1 MAHVS
6 NADVGTETIG
16 RSNKGRRRT
25 LNFNPMIMPVA
36 FASLIM
42 TVCSAISAGLAFGG
56 ELPDPASRRTFAAVL
71 LHRGTVAGSNAGSY
85 GVYVR
90 SGDTTWTKLTLSNI
104 ISFGLGYYGSGATHR
119 YYLAGGNGV
128 HRSTDGGRTWRVL
141 TSWRTEEIL
150 CIVPDPADSAV
161 IYAATPFGVF
171 KSTDDGVT
179 WLKKQDGFRKWY
191 IQKMII
197 DRDDRNVLYAASE
210 DDLYRSSDAG
220 ERWSPMNVGGPE
232 ILSLLQHPAN
242 PDILLAGQEDE
253 GVRFSTNRGATWA
266 AARVPF
272 ATSIYALGSSTDGRD
287 LYAAG
292 WKSGLW
298 RSEDAGATWTQVW
311 RADGIE
317 AIYSVLTDPEDP
329 AHLLV
334 GTVGSGVFESFD
346 RGRTWRGAGLSG
358 AQVKQIEFYP

>member
-1 MAHVS
+1 MAEPASFAPLFMMVCF
-6 NADVGTETIG
+6 AIVAG
-16 RSNKGRRRT
+16 
-25 LNFNPMIMPVA
+25 VA
-36 FASLIM
+36 FS
-42 TVCSAISAGLAFGG
+42 G
-56 ELPDPASRRTFAAVL
+56 ELPALASKRTFAAVL
-71 LHRGTVAGSNAGSY
+71 LHRGTVAGNNAGSY

-104 ISFGLGYYGSGATHR
+104 ISFGLGYYGRGATPR

-128 HRSTDGGRTWRVL
+128 HRSTDGGRTWRIL

-150 CIVPDPADSAV
+150 CIAPDPVDSA
-161 IYAATPFGVF
+161 ILYAATPFGVF
-171 KSTDDGVT
+171 KTTDDGAT
-179 WLKKQDGFRKWY
+179 WCNKKNGFRKWF
-191 IQKMII
+191 IQKLII
-197 DRDDRNVLYAASE
+197 DRDDRKVLYAASE

-220 ERWSPMNVGGPE
+220 ERWVPMNVGGPE
-232 ILSLLQHPAN
+232 ILALLQHPAH

-253 GVRFSTNRGATWA
+253 GIRFSTDRGATWA
-266 AARVPF
+266 VARVPF
-272 ATSIYALGSSTDGRD
+272 ATSIYAFGSSTDGRD

-298 RSEDAGATWTQVW
+298 RSEDGGTTWTQVW

-317 AIYSVLTDPEDP
+317 AIYSVLVDPEDP
-329 AHLLV
+329 VHVMA

-346 RGRTWRGAGLSG
+346 RGLTWRGAGLSG